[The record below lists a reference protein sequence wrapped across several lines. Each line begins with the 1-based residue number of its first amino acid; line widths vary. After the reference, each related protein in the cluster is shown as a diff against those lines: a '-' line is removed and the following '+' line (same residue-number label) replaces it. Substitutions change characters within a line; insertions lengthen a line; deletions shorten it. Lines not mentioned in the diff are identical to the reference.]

1 MFVKDNQHI
10 FWHDSYINIK
20 YFILIRINKKEEW
33 SVEIKYQQIYKNITL
48 HGVQVV
54 ESIENF
60 EENIDVILMVGYD
73 ILRIDRSDQFTS

>member
-1 MFVKDNQHI
+1 M
-10 FWHDSYINIK
+10 
-20 YFILIRINKKEEW
+20 
-33 SVEIKYQQIYKNITL
+33 EIKYQRIYNNITL

-54 ESIENF
+54 ESIDNF